1 MKAELA
7 ASGMTEEEILL
18 KAQVLMKAFGK
29 EATTSM
35 PQYSIA
41 SAQKNNALKQINVS
55 PKDFAQVIKIYN
67 M

>member
-29 EATTSM
+29 EDTTSM
-35 PQYSIA
+35 AQYSLSLIH
-41 SAQKNNALKQINVS
+41 I
-55 PKDFAQVIKIYN
+55 
-67 M
+67 